1 MTTQQAP
8 SLVPAG
14 RRVAALPLLALCGT
28 WAATRLGTASLLV
41 TDDIGIGG
49 VSTEVYVLYARWY
62 DQLLGGTFPPDDPT
76 WQYPP
81 GAGAVILAPALLPWL
96 TYFQAFAALAL
107 LADAVVTVAL
117 ARAGGVGGG
126 GVWMWTGGLP
136 LLLHIPLA
144 RYDVLVTA
152 LAVSALLAVNR
163 RPRLGGALAG
173 LGAAVKLW
181 PALTLLG
188 TPRGRTTRLA
198 WVSAAAAALGAVAA
212 LALGLDRPLGFLRQQ
227 GDRGVQVESLGGSAL
242 ALVRLLGGGGR
253 VEYRYGAF
261 EFTGPYVTLVARA
274 SLLLTAAAFLLVLL
288 WRLRARRRSEA
299 TPFDAALCAVLL
311 FTVTSRVIS
320 PQYLIWLLGLAAVCL
335 TSRHTSQRTVALL
348 LLPATAL
355 SALAYPVLYQ
365 DVIDVTPLGSGVVLV
380 RNGLL
385 LTAAVLSA
393 RRLWAATR

>member
-8 SLVPAG
+8 SLAPAG
-14 RRVAALPLLALCGT
+14 PRVAALPLLALCGV
-28 WAATRLGTASLLV
+28 WLATRLGMAALLV

-49 VSTEVYVLYARWY
+49 VSTEVSVLYARWSGR
-62 DQLLGGTFPPDDPT
+62 LLGGAFPPDDPT

-81 GAGAVILAPALLPWL
+81 GAGAVIMAPALFPWL

-107 LADAVVTVAL
+107 LADAVVTAAL
-117 ARAGGVGGG
+117 ARAGGAGGP

-136 LLLHIPLA
+136 LLMHIPLA
-144 RYDVLVTA
+144 RYDVQVTA
-152 LAVSALLAVNR
+152 LAVLALLAVHR

-173 LGAAVKLW
+173 LGAAVKVW

-198 WVSAAAAALGAVAA
+198 WASAAAAAIGTVAA
-212 LALGLDRPLGFLRQQ
+212 LALGLAGPFGFLRQQ
-227 GDRGVQVESLGGSAL
+227 GERGVQVESLGGSVL
-242 ALVRLLGGGGR
+242 ALNRLLGGEGR

-261 EFTGPYVTLVARA
+261 EFTGPYVTLVARVC
-274 SLLLTAAAFLLVLL
+274 LLLTAAALLLLLL
-288 WRLRARRRSEA
+288 WRLRARRWSDA

-335 TSRHTSQRTVALL
+335 TSRHTSQRPVALL

-355 SALAYPVLYQ
+355 STLAYPVLYQ
-365 DVIDVTPLGSGVVLV
+365 DVIDVTPVGGGVVLA
-380 RNGLL
+380 RNLL
-385 LTAAVLSA
+385 LLAAAALSA
-393 RRLWAATR
+393 RRLWAATV